1 MAVCPKCKANIS
13 FLKLKEFRL
22 YESDFTYYEGKIEEK
37 NVKMESTTKFLCP
50 NCQQELF
57 DITEQ
62 EKAEAFLR
70 GE

>member
-13 FLKLKEFRL
+13 FLKLKELRL

-37 NVKMESTTKFLCP
+37 NVKVESTTKFLCP

>member
-1 MAVCPKCKANIS
+1 MAICPKCKANIS
-13 FLKLKEFRL
+13 FLILKELRL
-22 YESDFTYYEGKIEEK
+22 YESDFTYYDGKFEEK